1 MRTDKRTFL
10 FLLALTCC
18 GILFYRVLEDPGN
31 ALGLVSHMV
40 GLFFPFLLGFCIAF
54 VLNVPM
60 RFFEDRFFPNA
71 KRSRRSWGTASSSPR
86 PSTTGWAA
94 PFCWSC

>member
-18 GILFYRVLEDPGN
+18 GILFYRVLVDPGN

-40 GLFFPFLLGFCIAF
+40 GLFFPFLS
-54 VLNVPM
+54 VS
-60 RFFEDRFFPNA
+60 
-71 KRSRRSWGTASSSPR
+71 RSCSGTFA
-86 PSTTGWAA
+86 GA
-94 PFCWSC
+94 C